1 MDLDFSEVELTP
13 PPKQKSCPG
22 TGSKESDKCDSANS
36 VGRNDDFMSVWKAQ
50 KEVFQTKCLLRNSL
64 DSAEL
69 NILMPDQK
77 HIADQSWVVASNQ
90 GLQCVACHRAGL
102 QGAWAEGRAGRDVK
116 DLRLWF
122 LRGHESRSKSHRQ
135 AVKAMIGLSA
145 ELPGAPP
152 LVEFQALL
160 KSAMKGS
167 SLRASAEHGC
177 MSDKV
182 QLMHWCLH
190 ECVLRRERQAF
201 GDAET
206 VSLCRDARRARL
218 LIRYGL
224 CTSTFQCHAGIL
236 GMTKGAGDSSADLV
250 GATRQI
256 CEDFF
261 TEYAQPPRW
270 YDGPPAQL
278 NEAALKSACKR
289 VELMMTDAAS
299 NELVAGQMS
308 RGHRDITIEAEHIQE
323 PLFPAIKVIGRDH
336 AHGFRRVLQKPYL
349 ADTVL
354 NHLMEDMVLSK
365 NAMVQVVHNSFDFQ
379 EWLAAEIKLQECT
392 EGFGARARNMK
403 AAKHRFESHSTPLAR
418 LLLYLPS
425 FIAVTQRVAQTRS
438 GSNAGMVAAD
448 WLSNITPSRLI
459 MLGMLCDAMDEGL
472 FLIRLVDKEDIDL
485 AEIGHHV
492 HNFAERVVW
501 LFIRGNCKACGF
513 TQYVL
518 ELLKKGLIVF
528 DPRKGEARRLC
539 SLDDEHIQTSL
550 ARMACWTKLALEVL
564 KTEFPDYGVFHAM
577 GLFSVSGLRQGHL
590 PSSQLQDTTQDMAR
604 RLAQV
609 FNVNPVGLMEQL
621 SRLRPLAVNMVKNGC
636 DSSKDAWAQVMKKT
650 QHRKSLR
657 ASYPASD
664 VLPVLLRYL
673 AWQASTSGLEQTFSR
688 QDRAQT
694 AKSPAS
700 VEHEVRAIRLATLS
714 ISPEAEKTLC
724 QEAQKLYSECSP
736 GSACRQRGAA
746 RVDKDIRRGTRAD
759 AESQA
764 AWLKKRRTDVQEG
777 VDRDRQSA
785 DLAFPSSMELE
796 TWDEGHE
803 EALQKQKTKQAE
815 RLLEAYEDNLL
826 LDREITNELKE
837 NAASHKA
844 KVARLDA
851 TLKKKRQKNEKAAS
865 KNHLQLCLA
874 EFHGT
879 VWRLAEDAFHDV
891 SAILMANNISLQN
904 SDECWSSADVLVVRD
919 ALEPPE
925 PLAWVAAFF
934 GKTVMEVSAIT
945 DNSGLILKF
954 KPVCRR
960 KLAIWMSP
968 QFRQEEPI
976 ISSFIRQA
984 VNHRG
989 SKWEVQQ
996 RREADALLGTSAE
1009 AAQGRDDRWRDKV
1022 SMLKEISKLDYDK
1035 SGKCGRH
1042 R

>member
-1 MDLDFSEVELTP
+1 MSTSRHRWRGWP
-13 PPKQKSCPG
+13 
-22 TGSKESDKCDSANS
+22 
-36 VGRNDDFMSVWKAQ
+36 VG
-50 KEVFQTKCLLRNSL
+50 
-64 DSAEL
+64 
-69 NILMPDQK
+69 
-77 HIADQSWVVASNQ
+77 
-90 GLQCVACHRAGL
+90 
-102 QGAWAEGRAGRDVK
+102 
-116 DLRLWF
+116 
-122 LRGHESRSKSHRQ
+122 
-135 AVKAMIGLSA
+135 
-145 ELPGAPP
+145 
-152 LVEFQALL
+152 
-160 KSAMKGS
+160 
-167 SLRASAEHGC
+167 
-177 MSDKV
+177 
-182 QLMHWCLH
+182 
-190 ECVLRRERQAF
+190 
-201 GDAET
+201 
-206 VSLCRDARRARL
+206 
-218 LIRYGL
+218 
-224 CTSTFQCHAGIL
+224 
-236 GMTKGAGDSSADLV
+236 
-250 GATRQI
+250 
-256 CEDFF
+256 
-261 TEYAQPPRW
+261 
-270 YDGPPAQL
+270 
-278 NEAALKSACKR
+278 
-289 VELMMTDAAS
+289 
-299 NELVAGQMS
+299 
-308 RGHRDITIEAEHIQE
+308 
-323 PLFPAIKVIGRDH
+323 
-336 AHGFRRVLQKPYL
+336 
-349 ADTVL
+349 
-354 NHLMEDMVLSK
+354 
-365 NAMVQVVHNSFDFQ
+365 
-379 EWLAAEIKLQECT
+379 
-392 EGFGARARNMK
+392 
-403 AAKHRFESHSTPLAR
+403 
-418 LLLYLPS
+418 
-425 FIAVTQRVAQTRS
+425 
-438 GSNAGMVAAD
+438 
-448 WLSNITPSRLI
+448 
-459 MLGMLCDAMDEGL
+459 
-472 FLIRLVDKEDIDL
+472 
-485 AEIGHHV
+485 
-492 HNFAERVVW
+492 
-501 LFIRGNCKACGF
+501 
-513 TQYVL
+513 
-518 ELLKKGLIVF
+518 
-528 DPRKGEARRLC
+528 
-539 SLDDEHIQTSL
+539 
-550 ARMACWTKLALEVL
+550 LALEVL
-564 KTEFPDYGVFHAM
+564 KTEFPDYDVFHAM
-577 GLFSVSGLRQGHL
+577 GLFSVSGLRQSHL

-621 SRLRPLAVNMVKNGC
+621 SRLRPLAVNMVNNGC

-664 VLPVLLRYL
+664 
-673 AWQASTSGLEQTFSR
+673 ASTSGLEQTFSR

-746 RVDKDIRRGTRAD
+746 RVDKDIRRGIRAN

-796 TWDEGHE
+796 TWNEGHE

-826 LDREITNELKE
+826 LDREITNELKK

-844 KVARLDA
+844 KVAKLDA

-879 VWRLAEDAFHDV
+879 VWRLAEDVFHDV

-919 ALEPPE
+919 ALEPAE
-925 PLAWVAAFF
+925 LLAWVAAFF
-934 GKTVMEVSAIT
+934 GKTVVEVSAIT